1 MNNVYSFKLVS
12 RSNIESAL
20 YTAPGRT
27 SYLLRLDPTALLLYL
42 GREVLDSRTST
53 TGVQAAAA
61 AA

>member
-12 RSNIESAL
+12 KSNIESA
-20 YTAPGRT
+20 
-27 SYLLRLDPTALLLYL
+27 LLRLDPTALLLYL